1 MVYTAILLGLLGS
14 FHCVGMCGP
23 IAFLL
28 PLDRKSQTKRLL
40 EIISY
45 HAGRLLTYGFLGFL
59 FGMLGKRIQLFGLQQ
74 YLSIAIG
81 ILMIVVILIPNRFF
95 SRYKFSQSVYRGIS
109 KLRHAIGFQLKRKEP
124 GTFFTLGFL
133 NGLLP
138 CGLMYLAVFGAVG
151 TGGMWSG
158 ALYMVCFG
166 LGTVPLMT
174 GAMYIGNFVKGKTRK
189 RIVRLVPL
197 IVVAV
202 GLLFIL
208 RGLGLGI
215 PYVSPSENVTVEQT
229 IEKHSCH

>member
-28 PLDRKSQTKRLL
+28 PLDRKNRTKRLL

-45 HAGRLLTYGFLGFL
+45 HSGRLLTYGFLGFL
-59 FGMLGKRIQLFGLQQ
+59 FGMLGQRIQLFGLQQ
-74 YLSIAIG
+74 QLSIAIG
-81 ILMIVVILIPNRFF
+81 ILMIVVILIPNSLF
-95 SRYKFSQSVYRGIS
+95 SRYKFSQPVYRGVS
-109 KLRHAIGFQLKRKEP
+109 KLRHAIGLQLKRKEP

-138 CGLMYLAVFGAVG
+138 CGLMYLAIFGAVG

-158 ALYMVCFG
+158 ALYMGCFG

-174 GAMYIGNFVKGKTRK
+174 GAIYVGNFVKGSARK
-189 RIVRLVPL
+189 RIGKLVPL
-197 IVVAV
+197 IVVVV

-215 PYVSPSENVTVEQT
+215 PYISPSENVSIEQT
-229 IEKHSCH
+229 VGKHNCH